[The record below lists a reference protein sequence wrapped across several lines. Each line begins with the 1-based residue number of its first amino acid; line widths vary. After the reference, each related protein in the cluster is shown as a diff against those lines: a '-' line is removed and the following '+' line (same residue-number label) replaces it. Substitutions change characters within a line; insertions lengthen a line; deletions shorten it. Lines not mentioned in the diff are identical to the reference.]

1 MSKTLPIILISIAVL
16 LPFILVVVI
25 VVYTIFYHTNGAIQT
40 SMPNRKYLLHV
51 PKSYNPANPIS
62 LVISL
67 HGFIETPAHQMK
79 VSHWNDLADEYG
91 FIVVYPMGTGFPLR
105 WGTPSWAGDGGQAL
119 RDVKF
124 ISDMIDKIEGEYNID
139 KTRIYANGLSNGGG
153 MSFLLACKLSD
164 RIAAI
169 GGVAGAYSTP
179 FDECNPSRP
188 VPVIAFHG
196 DADPIVPYQG
206 GTRRPP
212 GFSLPAVSDWIAGW
226 AKHNRCNT
234 PPVELPANGEVSGI
248 RYTNCA
254 QNADVDFYAVHGGG
268 HSWPGGKGLPRLIV
282 GHTTQDIDATQ
293 VMWDFFQA
301 HPLHVNGN

>member
-16 LPFILVVVI
+16 LLFILVVVI

-51 PKSYNPANPIS
+51 PKSYSPANPIS

-119 RDVKF
+119 RDIKF

-226 AKHNRCNT
+226 AKHNRCDT
-234 PPVELPANGEVSGI
+234 SPVELPASGKVSGI

-254 QNADVDFYAVHGGG
+254 QNADVDFYTVHGGG

-301 HPLHVNGN
+301 HPLRVDGN